1 MIILADSM
9 KEVENRA
16 RSLLLEIVDNVRS
29 GALAQIPQSSTVLL
43 SSQVTSSEDPDINIC
58 GSHNGF

>member
-16 RSLLLEIVDNVRS
+16 RSLLLEIVDNITIRRTRANPAIFYS
-29 GALAQIPQSSTVLL
+29 FT
-43 SSQVTSSEDPDINIC
+43 
-58 GSHNGF
+58 